1 MEGNIGMAPE
11 QLTEIIRTADTKSIT
26 RQLKELGYI
35 DCKKHKQLRKL
46 SIETLFKGTLEE
58 TETFPDS
65 KNNRTYQ
72 GAIFTQVKGYEQLE
86 FIVVNINDHK
96 NLFPIDMLIWA
107 KEVQ

>member
-1 MEGNIGMAPE
+1 MTPV

-26 RQLKELGYI
+26 RQLKDLGYI
-35 DCKKHKQLRKL
+35 DFKKHKQLRKL

-65 KNNRTYQ
+65 KNNRAFQ
-72 GAIFTQVKGYEQLE
+72 GGIFTQVKGYEQLE

-107 KEVQ
+107 KEIQ

>member
-1 MEGNIGMAPE
+1 MTPE
-11 QLTEIIRTADTKSIT
+11 QLTDIIKIADKKAITKL
-26 RQLKELGYI
+26 LKQLGYI
-35 DCKKHKQLRKL
+35 DCKKHEQLRKL
-46 SIETLFKGTLEE
+46 SIETLFKGALEE
-58 TETFPDS
+58 TEAFPDS

-72 GAIFTQVKGYEQLE
+72 GAIFTQVKGCEPLE

>member
-1 MEGNIGMAPE
+1 MTPE

-26 RQLKELGYI
+26 GQLKELGYI

-46 SIETLFKGTLEE
+46 SVETLFKGLLEE

-65 KNNRTYQ
+65 KNDRTYQ
-72 GAIFTQVKGYEQLE
+72 GGIFTQVKGYEQLE
-86 FIVVNINDHK
+86 FIVVNISNHK
-96 NLFPIDMLIWA
+96 NIFPIDMLIWA